1 VRTSA
6 TSQFA
11 PSKTYTR
18 NPAHLAAARALLLW
32 ARMNATRAFAV
43 AARVLA
49 VALLV
54 ALPACTGTPPQVD
67 YVEDAVTVCPAG
79 AVVQGIDVSEF
90 QGAIN
95 WSAVKAAGKQ
105 FAFIRVSDG
114 TYQDPKFATN
124 WAGAK
129 AAGIL
134 RGAYQFFRASDD
146 PITIAD
152 QFLAKIGTL
161 GDGDLP
167 PVLDVEVTDGQS
179 AATIRTRMEQ
189 WLAHVEQKTGRVPFI
204 YVSPGFWPN
213 LGSPNESHYRLWVA
227 NWGVSCPSLPAGGWS
242 TWQMWQKADNG
253 TVGGISG
260 AVDLDE
266 FNGSLAQLQAIAG
279 GSPWAAGYVSQSWPL
294 ASTPMQMMA
303 GQTVAASITLKNTGT
318 KTWDSNTK
326 LGTTQPRDRT
336 SPFADGSWLA
346 GNRAA
351 HVTGTVPPGGTF
363 KFSFNFHAPAKAG
376 TYNEYFDLVQEG
388 VAWFSDPGQGG
399 PPDNQIQAQ
408 IVVSLP
414 KFSGAFV
421 AQSFPAADK
430 TPMMLGV
437 GQSVDAWIDVKNV
450 GSDTWKAG
458 TTKLAPTPRDQA
470 SPLATATWLSPTRVS
485 TLAADVPPGQ
495 VGRFTI
501 PLEGVTAGDY
511 TQTFALVEEGVTWFA
526 DQANGG
532 GPADDFLKLHLVV
545 TDAPQDQPDGGAVAD
560 MSDGSGD
567 NGDPGDGTGGNGDT
581 GDGTPPAAGAHH
593 GCSFGGDGA
602 PTGLGAFVLLFAL
615 VLVRRRVRC

>member
-1 VRTSA
+1 MNPTRIYA
-6 TSQFA
+6 LALFA
-11 PSKTYTR
+11 ST
-18 NPAHLAAARALLLW
+18 LAA
-32 ARMNATRAFAV
+32 
-43 AARVLA
+43 
-49 VALLV
+49 
-54 ALPACTGTPPQVD
+54 CTGGTPPQLAWSA
-67 YVEDAVTVCPAG
+67 DAVTVCPG
-79 AVVQGIDVSEF
+79 PSTVQGIDVSEF
-90 QGAIN
+90 QGTIN

-114 TYQDPKFATN
+114 TYQDPKFDSN

-129 AAGIL
+129 AAGLI

-152 QFLAKIGTL
+152 QFLARMGTL
-161 GDGDLP
+161 GAGDLP
-167 PVLDVEVTDGQS
+167 PTLDVEVTDGQS
-179 AATIRTRMEQ
+179 ATTIRTRMEQ
-189 WLAHVEQKTGRVPFI
+189 WLAHVEQKTGRIPFI
-204 YVSPGFWPN
+204 YVSPGFWPS

-227 NWGVSCPSLPAGGWS
+227 NWQVSCPNTPTGWS

-253 TVGGISG
+253 SVGGISG

-266 FNGSLAQLQAIAG
+266 FNGTLQQLDVIAG
-279 GSPWAAGYVSQSWPL
+279 GAPYAAEYVSQSWPL
-294 ASTPMQMMA
+294 ASTPMPMIA
-303 GQTVAASITLKNTGT
+303 GQTVAASITLRNTGT

-414 KFSGAFV
+414 KYSGAFV

-430 TPMMLGV
+430 PPLTIGV
-437 GQSVDAWIDVKNV
+437 GQSVDAWIDLKNV
-450 GSDTWKAG
+450 GSSTWKAG
-458 TTKLAPTPRDQA
+458 VTKLAPTPRDQP
-470 SPLATATWLSPTRVS
+470 SPLATAAWLSPTRAS
-485 TLAADVPPGQ
+485 TLAADVAPGE

-501 PLEGVTAGDY
+501 PLEGAAAGDY
-511 TQTFALVEEGVTWFA
+511 TQTFGLVDEGVTWFA
-526 DQANGG
+526 DAANGG
-532 GPADDFLKLHLVV
+532 GPADDFLKLHVVV
-545 TDAPQDQPDGGAVAD
+545 TDQPQDVPDGGAVAD
-560 MSDGSGD
+560 MSDDGG
-567 NGDPGDGTGGNGDT
+567 GDPSGTGGNGDNGDT
-581 GDGTPPAAGAHH
+581 GDGTPPPTTGTHS
-593 GCSFGGDGA
+593 GCSFAPGGSSSGA
-602 PTGLGAFVLLFAL
+602 ALIALAFAFAFAPPI
-615 VLVRRRVRC
+615 VRRRRRA